1 LFSDYVFFNLTVSA
15 VSVDAISAQIKE
27 NKSKNTLISDNSV
40 WKQFKVFCEARG
52 YKLEE
57 NTSVPT
63 LANILKDWGFNMKRC
78 NGEDYKEAVFKTM
91 WNKTAKLM
99 QDWYYNKFSRVID
112 PFKDV
117 EFKSARDARN
127 TKRKILQKHVKKGNE
142 VLQI

>member
-1 LFSDYVFFNLTVSA
+1 MNEKRFSA

-40 WKQFKVFCEARG
+40 WKQFKAFCEARG

-78 NGEDYKEAVFKTM
+78 NGEDYKEAVI
-91 WNKTAKLM
+91 N
-99 QDWYYNKFSRVID
+99 
-112 PFKDV
+112 
-117 EFKSARDARN
+117 
-127 TKRKILQKHVKKGNE
+127 
-142 VLQI
+142 